1 MPQSG
6 QNRKIFKNQIFYLLI
21 CPPIKN
27 QKKFFFSIMKG
38 KPIFLKIFIIY
49 EKEENLNASQTN
61 DGSK

>member
-27 QKKFFFSIMKG
+27 QKKTFFNYEGKTHFSQNIHH
-38 KPIFLKIFIIY
+38 L
-49 EKEENLNASQTN
+49 
-61 DGSK
+61 